1 MNRLG
6 KFDKTRVKL
15 RTLLFTVRNEYDK
28 KQTMA
33 DVCKKNQVL
42 KERRE
47 LLEEGVPR
55 EKIKNRNFELFNDG
69 KKIEIDSTS
78 TSPRNKVHHD

>member
-1 MNRLG
+1 MNRPG

-15 RTLLFTVRNEYDK
+15 RTLLITVRNEYDK

-33 DVCKKNQVL
+33 DNCQKNQVL

-55 EKIKNRNFELFNDG
+55 EKLKNRNFELFNDG

-78 TSPRNKVHHD
+78 PSPRNKVHHD